1 MTLTCQHLNLTI
13 SDGILRFMLDSLERT
28 IGPRSMSDEHQLL
41 KRLQQ
46 LAPEA
51 ITEVHNRYFA
61 EVYRYAQYRLGDPV
75 QAEDIAGE
83 TFIRLL
89 NAIHARKGPR
99 SSLRGWLMSTTSNLV
114 NDYFRSNYN
123 RPTEAIPEDLAS
135 SGTSP
140 DLSAERAD
148 LQRLLRLALATLPSS
163 QQHVLA
169 LRFGSGCSLAETA
182 KFMGKKP
189 NAIKQ
194 LQHRALQ
201 ALRKQLG
208 GGYGA

>member
-1 MTLTCQHLNLTI
+1 MP
-13 SDGILRFMLDSLERT
+13 DER
-28 IGPRSMSDEHQLL
+28 QLL
-41 KRLQQ
+41 RGLRQ
-46 LAPEA
+46 LDPET
-51 ITEVHNRYFA
+51 ITEIHNRFFP
-61 EVYRYAQYRLGDPV
+61 EVYRYAQYRIGDPI

-89 NAIHARKGPR
+89 DAIHARKGPR

-114 NDYFRSNYN
+114 NDHFRSSYK
-123 RPTEAIPEDLAS
+123 RPTAAIPDDLAS
-135 SGTSP
+135 TGTSP

-148 LQRLLRLALATLPSS
+148 LQRMLRLALAGLPTS

-182 KFMGKKP
+182 EIMGKKP
-189 NAIKQ
+189 NAVKQ

-201 ALRKQLG
+201 ALRKELG
-208 GGYGA
+208 GLYDA